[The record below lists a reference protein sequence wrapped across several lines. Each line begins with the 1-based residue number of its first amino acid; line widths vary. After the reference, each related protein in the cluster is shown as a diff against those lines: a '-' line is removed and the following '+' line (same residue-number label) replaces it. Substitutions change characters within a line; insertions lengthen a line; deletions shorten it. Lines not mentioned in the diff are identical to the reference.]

1 MIVINI
7 NKAKSIAHEMR
18 RAARAA
24 EFAPLDFAIAA
35 HIPGQDETA
44 LEQMRQEIRI
54 KYANIQVRIDNADT
68 VEAVKE
74 ALA

>member
-24 EFAPLDFAIAA
+24 EFAPLDFAISTRV
-35 HIPGQDETA
+35 PGQDETA

>member
-1 MIVINI
+1 MITINV

-18 RAARAA
+18 RAARTA

-35 HIPGQDETA
+35 RIPGQDETA
-44 LEQMRQEIRI
+44 LEQLRQEIRI

>member
-24 EFAPLDFAIAA
+24 EFAPLDFAISARV
-35 HIPGQDETA
+35 PGQDETA
-44 LEQMRQEIRI
+44 LEQMRQEIRT
-54 KYANIQVRIDNADT
+54 KYADIQVRIDSADT

>member
-1 MIVINI
+1 MIGINI

-24 EFAPLDFAIAA
+24 ELAPLDLAIAA

-54 KYANIQVRIDNADT
+54 KYANIQVRIDMADT
-68 VEAVKE
+68 VDAVKE
-74 ALA
+74 AVA